1 MAELDTDSERKK
13 HSRLHKRDAVSS
25 LLLAPDRKVAEALW
39 LNKQDSLTRLDELQ
53 RLYEEAVRA
62 REMVKHVSGSPPG
75 PLRSANGSRRA
86 SASSELHDY
95 RGRPLH
101 DQLHGAYRATLL
113 SHHTKNLN
121 LKGFMNLFFILLF
134 VINFRMV
141 TDNLME
147 YGLMI
152 TFPSSFGDILSNWPI
167 LLCFLL
173 MHFCILGAFVIERFV
188 AAWVPQILDW
198 SECVLIGIN
207 FFLVFIVPYLTVAHS
222 SSAPASSALLLAF
235 SVVWLFKLFSFHH
248 VCLDTRRALRDG
260 DNFHELCSNN
270 EEAELVRKY
279 PNSITL
285 RHLYTF
291 IWMPTM
297 CFQFHYPRV
306 PCIRW
311 LSVIRHVFE
320 SAACLALMKIV
331 IDQYIVPV
339 AKNSFTITEM
349 QSIPL
354 STLLVHFLDKV
365 TKLSI
370 PNLYVWLLMFVGL
383 FHHWCNILAEITRFG
398 DRQFYLDWWNA
409 SSFGEYWRKWNLP
422 IHHFLNRHINKPLR
436 RARFPKIVATSV
448 VFLISALLHEYMITV
463 PLQLGWTGWVFL
475 GFMAQAPLT
484 YITNLSFFQRNPTLG
499 NCFFWF
505 IFCFSG
511 QPLGILIYWYL
522 WGVKHGTVQQ
532 LDPSKIQI
540 M

>member
-1 MAELDTDSERKK
+1 MADVTAERKTK
-13 HSRLHKRDAVSS
+13 EGSIPVKRDARGTS
-25 LLLAPDRKVAEALW
+25 LEMERKAAKRLW
-39 LNKQDSLTRLDELQ
+39 LKQQDTVTRLEELQ
-53 RLYEEAVRA
+53 RLHGEEVQA
-62 REMVKHVSGSPPG
+62 EEKHEHSFDDRMR
-75 PLRSANGSRRA
+75 LRSTDGSRRP
-86 SASSELHDY
+86 SAVNCLHDY

-121 LKGFMNLFFILLF
+121 LRGFLNLFFILLF
-134 VINFRMV
+134 VINFRMI

-152 TFPSSFGDILSNWPI
+152 TLPSSFGDILSNWPM

-173 MHFCILGAFVIERFV
+173 F
-188 AAWVPQILDW
+188 
-198 SECVLIGIN
+198 
-207 FFLVFIVPYLTVAHS
+207 Y
-222 SSAPASSALLLAF
+222 
-235 SVVWLFKLFSFHH
+235 
-248 VCLDTRRALRDG
+248 
-260 DNFHELCSNN
+260 
-270 EEAELVRKY
+270 
-279 PNSITL
+279 
-285 RHLYTF
+285 
-291 IWMPTM
+291 
-297 CFQFHYPRV
+297 YPRV
-306 PCIRW
+306 PRIRW

-331 IDQYIVPV
+331 VDQHIVPV

-354 STLLVHFLDKV
+354 STLLVHFLDKI
-365 TKLSI
+365 TRLSI

-383 FHHWCNILAEITRFG
+383 FHHWCNILAEVTRFG

-436 RARFPKIVATSV
+436 RARSPRIVATSV
-448 VFLISALLHEYMITV
+448 VFLISALLHEYMVTV

-484 YITNLSFFQRNPTLG
+484 YITNLSF
-499 NCFFWF
+499 
-505 IFCFSG
+505 
-511 QPLGILIYWYL
+511 LGILIYWYL

>member
-1 MAELDTDSERKK
+1 MSVVEVKRKENEG
-13 HSRLHKRDAVSS
+13 SGLVTPDVGGTS
-25 LLLAPDRKVAEALW
+25 LLKTESKVAKALW
-39 LNKQDSLTRLDELQ
+39 LRQQDTITRLEELQ
-53 RLYEEAVRA
+53 RQHEEEIRA
-62 REMVKHVSGSPPG
+62 KEKRKNSFDGLRT
-75 PLRSANGSRRA
+75 PLRSVDGSRRP
-86 SASSELHDY
+86 SVVNDLHDY

-121 LKGFMNLFFILLF
+121 LRGFLNLFFILLF

-152 TFPSSFGDILSNWPI
+152 RLPSSFRDILSNWPM

-188 AAWVPQILDW
+188 AAWVPHLLDW
-198 SECVLIGIN
+198 SECVLIGLN
-207 FFLVFIVPYLTVAHS
+207 FFLVFIVPYLTVCNS
-222 SSAPASSALLLAF
+222 SPSPASSALLLSF
-235 SVVWLFKLFSFHH
+235 SIVWLFKLFSFHH
-248 VCLDTRRALRDG
+248 VCLDARRALRDG
-260 DNFHELCSNN
+260 DNFRELCSNS
-270 EEAELVRKY
+270 EEAEHVRRY
-279 PNSITL
+279 PYSVTL

-297 CFQFHYPRV
+297 CFQFYYPRV
-306 PCIRW
+306 PRIRW

-331 IDQYIVPV
+331 VDQHIVPV
-339 AKNSFTITEM
+339 ARNSFTITEM

-354 STLLVHFLDKV
+354 STLLVHFLDKI
-365 TKLSI
+365 TRLSI

-383 FHHWCNILAEITRFG
+383 FHHWCNILAEVTRFG

-436 RARFPKIVATSV
+436 RARFPRIVATSV

-484 YITNLSFFQRNPTLG
+484 YITNLSFFQRNPTVG